1 MYNAGAFVGVNIGT
15 NVSDLPS
22 ASNIVAILKS
32 HQINHVRLYD
42 ANPHMLQALSNT
54 GVEAI
59 VIQVMDHVYLQ
70 EGENVN
76 HLYINYYE
84 LELQVNFY
92 ILIKLTLGLNIFKSV
107 LMQAVVVMRAF
118 LLWHLDL

>member
-1 MYNAGAFVGVNIGT
+1 MFT
-15 NVSDLPS
+15 LRVSYQTIYDL
-22 ASNIVAILKS
+22 NM
-32 HQINHVRLYD
+32 RF
-42 ANPHMLQALSNT
+42 
-54 GVEAI
+54 

-118 LLWHLDL
+118 LLWHLDLWVLLVQV